1 MCWPIL
7 IKASKLLWSYY
18 FEWLNFFFIQ
28 LRSISEKKTPANSII
43 LPIKLA
49 SGLQI
54 SKLKIYENYLP
65 WSSGITVLYWISVM
79 FVKLIS
85 SIPWSVFSDTKFSND
100 LNSRLGGKL
109 ASRNTITIFLKKNF
123 KKPLAYCDHC

>member
-1 MCWPIL
+1 MELPLWM
-7 IKASKLLWSYY
+7 IKFLLHSITQY
-18 FEWLNFFFIQ
+18 FW
-28 LRSISEKKTPANSII
+28 KKTPANSII

-109 ASRNTITIFLKKNF
+109 ASRNTITIFLKKKLQKTTGLLWPLLSRSNSLKYNF
-123 KKPLAYCDHC
+123 H

>member
-1 MCWPIL
+1 MELPLWM
-7 IKASKLLWSYY
+7 IKFLLHSITQY
-18 FEWLNFFFIQ
+18 FW
-28 LRSISEKKTPANSII
+28 KKPPANSIT

-109 ASRNTITIFLKKNF
+109 ASRNTITIFLKKKLQKTTGLLWPLLSPSNSLKYNF
-123 KKPLAYCDHC
+123 H